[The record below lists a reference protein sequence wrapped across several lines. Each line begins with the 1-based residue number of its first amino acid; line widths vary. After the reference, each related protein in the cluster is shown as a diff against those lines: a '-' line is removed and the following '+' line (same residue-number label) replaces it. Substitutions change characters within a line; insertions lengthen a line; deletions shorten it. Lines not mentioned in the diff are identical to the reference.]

1 MENTRIADNI
11 SEVIDASRKYLEA
24 NLKLFKLSLLERL
37 SKVVSLIISTTL
49 VMMVGILFVLFLS
62 LSAAVFIGDLL
73 HSRALGL
80 LIMAMFF
87 FLIVIF
93 LWVKRKTLV
102 INPVIQSLNDIVFTD
117 DEPDEET
124 DEV

>member
-11 SEVIDASRKYLEA
+11 SEVIDASRKYVEA

-49 VMMVGILFVLFLS
+49 VMLVGTIVMLLLS
-62 LSAAVFIGDLL
+62 LSAAVLIGDML

-80 LIMAMFF
+80 LIMALF
-87 FLIVIF
+87 FLLLMIF
-93 LWVKRKTLV
+93 LWVKRKTLI
-102 INPVIQSLNDIVFTD
+102 INPVIRSLNDIVFSD
-117 DEPDEET
+117 DEPDEE
-124 DEV
+124 EE

>member
-11 SEVIDASRKYLEA
+11 SEVIDASRKYVEA

-49 VMMVGILFVLFLS
+49 VMLVGTIVMLLLS
-62 LSAAVFIGDLL
+62 LSAAVLIGDML

-80 LIMAMFF
+80 LIMALF
-87 FLIVIF
+87 FLLLVIF
-93 LWVKRKTLV
+93 LWVKRKTLI
-102 INPVIQSLNDIVFTD
+102 INPVIRSLNDIVFSD
-117 DEPDEET
+117 DEPDEE
-124 DEV
+124 EE

>member
-117 DEPDEET
+117 DETDEET
-124 DEV
+124 DEK